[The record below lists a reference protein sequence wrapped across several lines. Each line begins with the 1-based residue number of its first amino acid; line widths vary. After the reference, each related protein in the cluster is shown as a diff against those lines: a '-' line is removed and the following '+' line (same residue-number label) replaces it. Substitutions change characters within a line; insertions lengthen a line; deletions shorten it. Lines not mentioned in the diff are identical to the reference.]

1 VANTWPDD
9 LIHVQPSNGAKMIAR
24 RTVIQGGVSLAATAA
39 GMGTG
44 FAQNRKGSALA
55 ASGKSLGTVKA
66 LFFDVFGTLV
76 DWRTGVAREAE
87 ALLKPRGISLDWLGF
102 ADAWRAE
109 YLPTTQGVRSGRV
122 PYVKLDALER
132 QMLDRILPGF
142 GLKDLPEDTR
152 RQLNLAW
159 HRLDGWPDV
168 RAGLVRLGH
177 RFRLAPVSNGNISL
191 MADIAARNGWR
202 WDAILGADIA
212 HDYKPKADVYLA
224 AVQAFDLDPADCM
237 MVAAHDIDLTH
248 GGASAAGLRTAYI
261 ARPGEYGPGKKADP
275 LTGKVDV
282 SASSLADLADKLGV

>member
-1 VANTWPDD
+1 VRPAISRAAET
-9 LIHVQPSNGAKMIAR
+9 SRETKMIAR
-24 RTVIQGGVSLAATAA
+24 RTVIQGGISLAAAVA
-39 GMGTG
+39 GTGTG
-44 FAQNRKGSALA
+44 FAQNRRGSAPT
-55 ASGKSLGTVKA
+55 ASGTSLSTVKA

-109 YLPTTQGVRSGRV
+109 YLPITEEVRSGRS
-122 PYVKLDALER
+122 PYVKLDVLER
-132 QMLDRILPGF
+132 RMLDNILPRF
-142 GLKDLPEDTR
+142 GAKDIPEDTR
-152 RQLNLAW
+152 QQLNLAW

-168 RAGLVRLGH
+168 KTSLARLGH

-224 AVQAFDLDPADCM
+224 AAQAFDLDPANCM

-261 ARPGEYGPGKKADP
+261 ARPSEYGPGKKADP
-275 LTGKVDV
+275 LTGKVDI
-282 SASSLADLADKLGV
+282 SASNLAELADRLGV